1 MEESGR
7 KAPPTAKPQDNFLM
21 NPTVPP
27 EPKSRRRLGW
37 WIALGF
43 GLLVIPP
50 VVLGVG
56 LLSMLRLDRDAAALK
71 REVMAASETGWH
83 TKVQL
88 SVGWVTLGAVRTG
101 LRFVNHEHM
110 DEARMALRA
119 VRTASV
125 GVYERDGR
133 EAHLDRTGLFTRTDE
148 LMQRRGWTRLV
159 GVAENTVTVLVYTS
173 NDIGSGNRV
182 DLCLAVLDGNKL
194 VVVSTNVDASALA
207 ELAEAHMPK
216 RRAESGTK
224 DRETGFL
231 IL

>member
-1 MEESGR
+1 
-7 KAPPTAKPQDNFLM
+7 M
-21 NPTVPP
+21 NPAVSP

-43 GLLVIPP
+43 GLLLIPP

-56 LLSMLRLDRDAAALK
+56 VLSMLRHDRDATALK
-71 REVMAASETGWH
+71 REVMAASEAGWH

-119 VRTASV
+119 VRNASV

-133 EAHLDRTGLFTRTDE
+133 EAHLDRAGLFTRTDE
-148 LMQRRGWTRLV
+148 LMRKRGWTRLV
-159 GVAENTVTVLVYTS
+159 GVAENNETVLVYTS
-173 NDIGSGNRV
+173 NDIGSGSRLDV
-182 DLCLAVLDGNKL
+182 CLAVIDGNKL
-194 VVVSTNVDASALA
+194 VVVSTNVDSSALMD
-207 ELAEAHMPK
+207 LAALHMPK
-216 RRAESGTK
+216 GGVIGELRRKKLS
-224 DRETGFL
+224 L
-231 IL
+231 